1 MKKGYALTALLF
13 AAVMLTICGHAALA
27 VDMNNLSTA
36 ASLQNRYPQL
46 AADSPFQNYSSPRLR
61 QLLSDQQTVT
71 KAKSAEKKPDEKIT
85 AEKKPAD
92 FRRKVDSREM
102 DRPRSVKS
110 EEHELSALEKI
121 VFEDEILAQKDL
133 RIPYQPKELLQFG
146 YNYFR
151 PSEVGFAPL
160 TDVPVSADY
169 VIGPGDRVVVNLW
182 GSIEGTYELEVN
194 RSGDIVIPTVGNVR
208 VWGVPYGQLPE
219 LIMTRLSQDYKDF
232 NLNVTMG
239 KLRIM
244 KVFVVGEVE
253 APGDYNLS
261 SLATVINALSAA
273 GGPRKTGSLRN
284 IVIRR
289 GGKIVDTVDLYDFFL
304 KGDKSRDIRLQPG
317 DTIFV
322 PVIGRVAGIAG
333 NVKRPAIYELRDE
346 KNLKELMALAEGVLP
361 TGYLQR
367 IQLSRIDAHQQKV
380 VSDVNLD
387 PKGADAALAKTMEDI
402 PIKDMD
408 IVRIFNIDTKLRNHV
423 RLEGHVLRPGDVAF
437 KQGMRISDLVKKE
450 ELLSEYFDSSAQ
462 VTRLYPPDDR
472 PGIFFVDLAKALDGD
487 PSNNVELKEFDSV
500 KVFSRREMKEIP
512 MVVVNGDV
520 QNPGEYQLFA
530 GMTVKD
536 LVLVAG
542 NLKESAFTANAE
554 VSRLDKTGEKVASR
568 TIAINLEKAL
578 QGDPAENLVLA
589 PFDHL
594 TIRTIPNWTE
604 EKDRFVSLK
613 GEFVFPGIYP
623 IFKGE
628 RLSSVIERAGGFTA
642 KAYLKGARFTRESI
656 REIQQERMEE
666 EIDRAEKAILNK
678 QAELASTASSQEEIA
693 ANRAA
698 LEGLKRQL
706 DLLKNR
712 RAEGRLI
719 TRVMPLESLK
729 GGRFDLEMKGGD
741 TLTIPAD
748 PAAVN
753 IIGQVYNPSSI
764 IFALDE
770 DVDYYLEQVG
780 GPTQEADEG
789 GMYVVKADG
798 TVVSKKQSSGIF
810 STGFLSRDVESG
822 DTIVVP
828 QQYEKTAWMR
838 NIKDIATILGQIAL
852 TAGVIV
858 AAGL

>member
-1 MKKGYALTALLF
+1 
-13 AAVMLTICGHAALA
+13 MLTICGHAALA
-27 VDMNNLSTA
+27 VETNKLSPAT
-36 ASLQNRYPQL
+36 SLQSRYSQL
-46 AADSPFQNYSSPRLR
+46 ATDSPFQSYSSSRLR
-61 QLLSDQQTVT
+61 ELLSDQQNTSEA
-71 KAKSAEKKPDEKIT
+71 KAAKGTSADKKSGEKS
-85 AEKKPAD
+85 PAD
-92 FRRKVDSREM
+92 FKRKVDSREVG
-102 DRPRSVKS
+102 RPRIAKDAES
-110 EEHELSALEKI
+110 ELSALEKM

-133 RIPYQPKELLQFG
+133 RIPYQPKELQQFG

-151 PSEVGFAPL
+151 PSEAGFAPL
-160 TDVPVSADY
+160 TDVPVSDDY

-182 GSIEGTYELEVN
+182 GSIEGTYDLEVN

-219 LIMTRLSQDYKDF
+219 LIMNRLSQDYKDF
-232 NLNVTMG
+232 NLNITMG

-244 KVFVVGEVE
+244 KVFVVGEVQ

-289 GGKIVDTVDLYDFFL
+289 GGKVIDTVDLYDFFL
-304 KGDKSRDIRLQPG
+304 KGDKSRDIRLLPG

-361 TGYLQR
+361 TGFLQR
-367 IQLSRIDAHQQKV
+367 VQLSRIDAHQQKV
-380 VSDVNLD
+380 VTDFNLD
-387 PKGADAALAKTMEDI
+387 PKSTAAALASTMEGI

-450 ELLSEYFDSSAQ
+450 ELLAEYFDGSAQ
-462 VTRLYPPDDR
+462 VTRLFPPDDR
-472 PGIFFVDLAKALDGD
+472 PGVFFVDLTKALDGD
-487 PSNNVELKEFDSV
+487 PANNVELKEFDRV

-512 MVVVNGDV
+512 MVVINGEV

-530 GMTVKD
+530 GMTVRD

-554 VSRLDKTGEKVASR
+554 VSRLDKTGETVASR

-613 GEFVFPGIYP
+613 GEFVFPGNYP
-623 IFKGE
+623 IYRGE
-628 RLSSVIERAGGFTA
+628 RLSAVIERAGGFTA
-642 KAYLKGARFTRESI
+642 KAYLKGARFTRESL
-656 REIQQERMEE
+656 REIQQVRMDE
-666 EIDRAEKAILNK
+666 EIGRAEREILKK
-678 QAELASTASSQEEIA
+678 QAELASTASSKEEIE

-719 TRVMPLESLK
+719 TRIMPLERLK

-764 IFALDE
+764 IFTLDE
-770 DVDYYLEQVG
+770 DVNYYLEQVG

>member
-1 MKKGYALTALLF
+1 MKKGYALTAVLLVT
-13 AAVMLTICGHAALA
+13 VMLTICGHAALA
-27 VDMNNLSTA
+27 VDMNNLSSPT
-36 ASLQNRYPQL
+36 SLQNRNAQL
-46 AADSPFQNYSSPRLR
+46 ATHSPFQNFSSSRSR
-61 QLLSDQQTVT
+61 DLSTNQK
-71 KAKSAEKKPDEKIT
+71 KASEDNA
-85 AEKKPAD
+85 A
-92 FRRKVDSREM
+92 DSRDKIRSQEV
-102 DRPRSVKS
+102 DRPGPVKG
-110 EEHELSALEKI
+110 EEAELSSLEKM
-121 VFEDEILAQKDL
+121 VFVDEMAAQKGL
-133 RIPYQPKELLQFG
+133 RSPYQPKELLQFG

-151 PSEVGFAPL
+151 PSAVGFAPL
-160 TDVPVSADY
+160 TDIPVSADY
-169 VIGPGDRVVVNLW
+169 VVGPGDRIILNLW
-182 GSIEGTYELEVN
+182 GSIEGTFDLEVN
-194 RSGDIVIPTVGNVR
+194 RSGEIAIPTVGTVR
-208 VWGVPYGQLPE
+208 VWGVPYGQLPDV
-219 LIMTRLSQDYKDF
+219 IMNRLSQDYKDF
-232 NLNVTMG
+232 SLNITMG

-244 KVFVVGEVE
+244 KVFVVGEVQS
-253 APGDYNLS
+253 PGDYNLS

-284 IVIRR
+284 ILIRR
-289 GGKIVDTVDLYDFFL
+289 GGKVVDTVDLYDFFL

-346 KNLKELMALAEGVLP
+346 KNLKDLMALAEGVLP

-367 IQLSRIDAHQQKV
+367 IQLSRIDAHEQKV
-380 VSDVNLD
+380 VADFNLD
-387 PKGADAALAKTMEDI
+387 PKGSDASLAKTMEGI
-402 PIKDMD
+402 PIRDMD

-437 KQGMRISDLVKKE
+437 KQEMRISDLVKKE
-450 ELLSEYFDSSAQ
+450 ELLSEYFDGSVQ
-462 VTRLYPPDDR
+462 VTRLHPPDDR

-487 PSNNVELKEFDSV
+487 PLHNVELKEFDSV
-500 KVFSRREMKEIP
+500 KVFSRWQMKEMP
-512 MVVVNGDV
+512 KVVVNGDV

-554 VSRLDKTGEKVASR
+554 VSRLDNTGKTVAAR
-568 TIAINLEKAL
+568 TISIDLEKAL

-604 EKDRFVSLK
+604 EKDRFITLK
-613 GEFVFPGIYP
+613 GEFVFPGVYP

-628 RLSSVIERAGGFTA
+628 RLSAVIARAGGFTA
-642 KAYLKGARFTRESI
+642 KAYLKGARFTRESL
-656 REIQQERMEE
+656 REIQQIRMDE
-666 EIDRAEKAILNK
+666 EIGRAEREILKK
-678 QAELASTASSQEEIA
+678 QAELASTASSKEEID

-719 TRVMPLESLK
+719 TRVMPLERLK

-741 TLTIPAD
+741 ALFVPAD

-753 IIGQVYNPSSI
+753 VIGQVYNPSSI
-764 IFALDE
+764 IFAFDE

-789 GMYVVKADG
+789 GMYLVKADG

-810 STGFLSRDVESG
+810 STGFLSREVESG